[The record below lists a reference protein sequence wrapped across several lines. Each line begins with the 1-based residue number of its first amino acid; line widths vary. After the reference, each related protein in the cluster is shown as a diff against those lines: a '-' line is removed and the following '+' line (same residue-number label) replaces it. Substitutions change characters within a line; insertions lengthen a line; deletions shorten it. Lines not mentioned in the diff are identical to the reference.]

1 MEGPVTRAQ
10 MWQLNLVLSL
20 FLNDPF
26 HSFENGLLP
35 NDVILFSNIGEG
47 HEVHAERCGGGKYQ
61 LGHPWHARG
70 LVQLEFESTSA
81 FRTSLQ

>member
-1 MEGPVTRAQ
+1 M
-10 MWQLNLVLSL
+10 LSL

-61 LGHPWHARG
+61 LGHP
-70 LVQLEFESTSA
+70 
-81 FRTSLQ
+81 